1 MYDYM
6 KALQRQFET
15 KPRWMQELS
24 AEVDR
29 THREL
34 SSRLAKEDRK
44 LLLRL
49 VDMEDN
55 LRCHATQHSFVCGYR
70 LACGIHREITE
81 DPHIPSPERKKNGP
95 AEKRRPMT
103 RLTQKLI
110 IPESKQNPIGGDK
123 HGKTKAIR

>member
-15 KPRWMQELS
+15 KPRSIQEL
-24 AEVDR
+24 ADEVDR

-49 VDMEDN
+49 VDLEDN
-55 LRCHATQHSFVCGYR
+55 LQSVATLHSFVCGYR
-70 LACGIHREITE
+70 LACGKRCGSATHWYRTAPQLPQIRNLMRL
-81 DPHIPSPERKKNGP
+81 PS
-95 AEKRRPMT
+95 RPFRLKVTSASLCQPT
-103 RLTQKLI
+103 RISL
-110 IPESKQNPIGGDK
+110 PPQNR
-123 HGKTKAIR
+123 H

>member
-15 KPRWMQELS
+15 NPRSIQELS
-24 AEVDR
+24 YEVDR
-29 THREL
+29 THSEL

-55 LRCHATQHSFVCGYR
+55 LRGHATLHSFTCGYR
-70 LACGIHREITE
+70 LACGIHRELAEEPMYSFAKEEEERACRKAQANDENDTE
-81 DPHIPSPERKKNGP
+81 
-95 AEKRRPMT
+95 T
-103 RLTQKLI
+103 
-110 IPESKQNPIGGDK
+110 
-123 HGKTKAIR
+123 

>member
-15 KPRWMQELS
+15 DSRLIQDLND
-24 AEVDR
+24 EVNR

-49 VDMEDN
+49 VDLEDH
-55 LRCHATQHSFVCGYR
+55 LHGVATLHSFTCGYR
-70 LACGIHREITE
+70 LACGIHSEIAAE
-81 DPHIPSPERKKNGP
+81 PMYSFAKEEEER
-95 AEKRRPMT
+95 ACR
-103 RLTQKLI
+103 
-110 IPESKQNPIGGDK
+110 
-123 HGKTKAIR
+123 KAQVHDEGNTPDQE

>member
-15 KPRWMQELS
+15 ASRLIQDLN

-29 THREL
+29 THKEL

-49 VDMEDN
+49 VDLEDH
-55 LRCHATQHSFVCGYR
+55 LHGVATLHSFTCGYR
-70 LACGIHREITE
+70 LACGIHSEIAAE
-81 DPHIPSPERKKNGP
+81 PMYSFAKEEEERAWRKS
-95 AEKRRPMT
+95 
-103 RLTQKLI
+103 QVQD
-110 IPESKQNPIGGDK
+110 ESNTLDQE
-123 HGKTKAIR
+123 

>member
-15 KPRWMQELS
+15 NPRSIREL
-24 AEVDR
+24 ADEVDR

-49 VDMEDN
+49 VDLEDN
-55 LRCHATQHSFVCGYR
+55 LQSVATLHSFTCGYR
-70 LACGIHREITE
+70 LACGIHRELAE
-81 DPHIPSPERKKNGP
+81 EPMYSFAKEEEERACRRAQDQGENNSPDDTPN
-95 AEKRRPMT
+95 
-103 RLTQKLI
+103 Q
-110 IPESKQNPIGGDK
+110 
-123 HGKTKAIR
+123 

>member
-15 KPRWMQELS
+15 KPQSIQDLN

-29 THREL
+29 THKEL

-49 VDMEDN
+49 VDMEDH
-55 LRCHATQHSFVCGYR
+55 LRGHATLHSFTCGYR

-81 DPHIPSPERKKNGP
+81 EPAYSFAKEEEER
-95 AEKRRPMT
+95 AC
-103 RLTQKLI
+103 
-110 IPESKQNPIGGDK
+110 
-123 HGKTKAIR
+123 HKAQVNDENDTET

>member
-15 KPRWMQELS
+15 KLQSIQNLKD
-24 AEVDR
+24 EVDR

-49 VDMEDN
+49 VDMEDS
-55 LRCHATQHSFVCGYR
+55 LRGHATLHSFTCGYR
-70 LACGIHREITE
+70 LACGIHRELAE
-81 DPHIPSPERKKNGP
+81 EPMYSFDREEEER
-95 AEKRRPMT
+95 ARR
-103 RLTQKLI
+103 RAQAQD
-110 IPESKQNPIGGDK
+110 ESDAADAAPNQ
-123 HGKTKAIR
+123 

>member
-15 KPRWMQELS
+15 KLRSIQELS

-49 VDMEDN
+49 VDMEDH
-55 LRCHATQHSFVCGYR
+55 LRGHATLHSFTCGYR
-70 LACGIHREITE
+70 LACGIHRELE
-81 DPHIPSPERKKNGP
+81 EEPMYSFAKEEEEL
-95 AEKRRPMT
+95 ACRRAQAQDENNT
-103 RLTQKLI
+103 TN
-110 IPESKQNPIGGDK
+110 E
-123 HGKTKAIR
+123 

>member
-15 KPRWMQELS
+15 KPRSIQDLS
-24 AEVDR
+24 DEVDR
-29 THREL
+29 THKEL

-55 LRCHATQHSFVCGYR
+55 LRGQATLHSFTCGYR
-70 LACGIHREITE
+70 LACGIHRELAE
-81 DPHIPSPERKKNGP
+81 ERMYSFAKEEEERACRK
-95 AEKRRPMT
+95 AQDHDEIDSEKT
-103 RLTQKLI
+103 T
-110 IPESKQNPIGGDK
+110 
-123 HGKTKAIR
+123 T

>member
-15 KPRWMQELS
+15 DCQSIRDLND
-24 AEVDR
+24 EVNR
-29 THREL
+29 THKEL

-55 LRCHATQHSFVCGYR
+55 LRGHATLHSFICGYR

-81 DPHIPSPERKKNGP
+81 EPAYSFAKEEEER
-95 AEKRRPMT
+95 ACRRAQDHDEIDSENTTP
-103 RLTQKLI
+103 
-110 IPESKQNPIGGDK
+110 
-123 HGKTKAIR
+123 

>member
-15 KPRWMQELS
+15 DCQSIRDLND
-24 AEVDR
+24 EVNR

-49 VDMEDN
+49 VDMEDH
-55 LRCHATQHSFVCGYR
+55 LRGHATLHSFTCGYR
-70 LACGIHREITE
+70 LACGIHSEIAAE
-81 DPHIPSPERKKNGP
+81 PMYSFAKEEEERACRRAQAQDENNSPDDTPN
-95 AEKRRPMT
+95 
-103 RLTQKLI
+103 Q
-110 IPESKQNPIGGDK
+110 
-123 HGKTKAIR
+123 